1 MIGSLIKPLLILW
14 GVVTAAFLVVVVWKS
29 LVGIKETDVV
39 IADPLEDRQA
49 EEQKVVISRVES
61 LLAWAKGLGFASLAL
76 ILLIG
81 GLSIYWSL
89 TSG

>member
-39 IADPLEDRQA
+39 IADPLEDRVA

-76 ILLIG
+76 ILLVG

-89 TSG
+89 TAS